1 MASFRLIRSILQQN
15 FDDGDVSE
23 DEFLLLYDVNTSKNP
38 DFPNESYGKFDL
50 NDVEDSECLSEFHFR
65 KCDLPVLSKAPHL
78 PKYFTW
84 QQGIIYGGIEGLCI
98 AFEGLRTHVDS
109 VI

>member
-23 DEFLLLYDVNTSKNP
+23 DEFLLLYDVNISKNP

-50 NDVEDSECLSEFHFR
+50 NDVEDIECLSEFHFR
-65 KCDLPVLSKAPHL
+65 KCDLPVLFLRPHIFL
-78 PKYFTW
+78 NTLH
-84 QQGIIYGGIEGLCI
+84 GNTE
-98 AFEGLRTHVDS
+98 
-109 VI
+109 

>member
-50 NDVEDSECLSEFHFR
+50 NDVEDSECLSKFHFR
-65 KCDLPVLSKAPHL
+65 KCDLPVLFLRPHIFL
-78 PKYFTW
+78 NTLHGNK
-84 QQGIIYGGIEGLCI
+84 G
-98 AFEGLRTHVDS
+98 
-109 VI
+109 

>member
-23 DEFLLLYDVNTSKNP
+23 DEFLLLYDVNTFKNP
-38 DFPNESYGKFDL
+38 DFPNESYEKFDL

-65 KCDLPVLSKAPHL
+65 KCDLPVLFLRPHIFL
-78 PKYFTW
+78 NTLH
-84 QQGIIYGGIEGLCI
+84 GNTE
-98 AFEGLRTHVDS
+98 
-109 VI
+109 

>member
-23 DEFLLLYDVNTSKNP
+23 DEFLLLYDVNISKNP

-65 KCDLPVLSKAPHL
+65 KCDLPVLFLRPHIFL
-78 PKYFTW
+78 NTLHGNK
-84 QQGIIYGGIEGLCI
+84 G
-98 AFEGLRTHVDS
+98 
-109 VI
+109 